1 MTVGTAVTPPH
12 TAVAPSAAGAPL
24 TRFVGREAEIAA
36 LLAAARRTRLL
47 SLVGPGGSGK
57 TRLAHVV
64 RDRLAATG
72 GQPTWWVSL
81 AQLDRPAL
89 LLSALA
95 DAVRAVEVPGQSLLE
110 VIVGQLRERDGLLVL
125 DNCEHLVAECAALA
139 GELLRA
145 CPALRILTTSREP
158 LAAAG
163 ETTWW
168 LEGLSVPD
176 DLPAPRA
183 ADLAGSQ
190 AVRLFTDRARLVLP
204 GFAVTDANAADLARL
219 CRRLDG
225 MPLAL
230 ELAAARLRVLP
241 LPRIVGWLDDA
252 VSLLVTTGRDV
263 PARQAT
269 LRATLDWSY
278 DLLPAAERDLFARL
292 SVFRGGFTLAAAA
305 AVAGDDAGV
314 LDTLELLGRLVDKSL
329 VQART
334 DGEEER
340 YRLLEVVRQYAAE
353 HLGDRA
359 GTTAIRHACFM
370 LELAERAEH
379 GLAGGDLRLWLDGLH
394 RDRNNIR
401 AALSWSRHHNPGLG
415 ARLAGA
421 LGRYWRLS
429 GQYAEGRQWL
439 AASVAATDG
448 TTGPAARAKAL
459 TALGTLEF
467 LQCEYDQAVARL
479 SQAHRLYTRI
489 GDDRGTAAALQSLA
503 SIAREQGRYAE
514 ARQHH
519 REVLAVGR
527 RRGDPA
533 AEARAIKSMGFTAWL
548 EGDHLAAIES
558 STDAV
563 RRFREL
569 GDDEGLAG
577 ALVDL
582 AAATFRRGDPD
593 GAIPLLRQ
601 SLAIADRLGLREA
614 TAWAQEQLG
623 LIAAARGERAEAVR
637 LLRHSLGVHHELG
650 DRWRTA
656 CVLDAL
662 AGQQD
667 DPAGSAR
674 LLAAAAR
681 LREMIGTPVP
691 PCDLADHEQR
701 SRAVHAALS
710 PAQVERASMEGRA
723 LSVEQAVAAVLGGEP
738 AVLGGEPAALAEAA
752 PAAEFVARA
761 LGRGLVAVSGREL
774 TPEDWTYAKPRELL
788 FYLLT
793 RPGSRKSEI
802 GLALWP
808 EASGTELRN
817 SFHTCL
823 RFLRR
828 ALGDAARVRYAG
840 GTYRVEPVLPLR
852 YDVED
857 FRTAAAAARGH
868 DGTPAAIGALTEAAA
883 RYPGDFLGDV
893 PVGAWAEPHRE
904 ELRRE
909 YEHVLRTLGGLLA
922 KGRRFAEA
930 AEVFARLVAHDPLL
944 EAAHRGLMRCHAALG
959 DRGRALRQYEHLVGL
974 LEEQLGV
981 PPSPE
986 TAELHA
992 RLFPRR

>member
-1 MTVGTAVTPPH
+1 MTVGTAATPPR
-12 TAVAPSAAGAPL
+12 TAVAPTAARSPL

-36 LLAAARRTRLL
+36 LLAAVRRTRLL

-57 TRLAHVV
+57 TRLAHAV
-64 RDRLAATG
+64 RDRLAG
-72 GQPTWWVSL
+72 GQPTWWVPL

-89 LLSALA
+89 LLPALA
-95 DAVRAVEVPGQSLLE
+95 DAVQVVEVPGQSLAE
-110 VIVGQLRERDGLLVL
+110 VIIGQLRERDGLLVL

-168 LEGLSVPD
+168 LEGLSVPA

-190 AVRLFTDRARLVLP
+190 AVQLFTDRARLVLP
-204 GFAVTDANAADLARL
+204 DFAVTDANAADLARL

-241 LPRIVGWLDDA
+241 LPRIVAWLDDA

-269 LRATLDWSY
+269 LRATLDWSH
-278 DLLPAAERDLFARL
+278 DLLPAAERDLFSRL

-305 AVAGDDAGV
+305 AVAGDDTGV

-334 DGEEER
+334 DGKEER

-379 GLAGGDLRLWLDGLH
+379 GLAGADLRLWLDRLN

-401 AALSWSRHHNPGLG
+401 AALSWSRHHDPGLG
-415 ARLAGA
+415 VRLAGA

-439 AASVAATDG
+439 AASVAATDD

-479 SQAHRLYTRI
+479 SQARQLYAQI

-514 ARQHH
+514 ARKHH
-519 REVLAVGR
+519 QEVLAVGR
-527 RRGDPA
+527 RRGDA
-533 AEARAIKSMGFTAWL
+533 AAVARAIKSMGFTAWL
-548 EGDHLAAIES
+548 EGDYPAAIES

-582 AAATFRRGDPD
+582 AAATFRRGDPG
-593 GAIPLLRQ
+593 GASPLLHQ
-601 SLAIADRLGLREA
+601 SMTIADRLGLREA

-623 LIAAARGERAEAVR
+623 LIAAARGDRAEAVR

-662 AGQQD
+662 AGQHD
-667 DPAGSAR
+667 DPADSAR
-674 LLAAAAR
+674 WLAAAAR

-691 PCDLADHEQR
+691 PCDRADHEQR

-710 PAQVERASMEGRA
+710 PAQWERANVEGRA
-723 LSVEQAVAAVLGGEP
+723 LSVEQAVAAALT
-738 AVLGGEPAALAEAA
+738 GEPAAGTAP
-752 PAAEFVARA
+752 PAAEFVAHA
-761 LGRGLVAVSGREL
+761 LGRSLVTVSGREL

-793 RPGSRKSEI
+793 GPGSRKAEI

-852 YDVED
+852 YDVAE
-857 FRTAAAAARGH
+857 FRTAVAAARGH
-868 DGTPAAIGALTEAAA
+868 GGTPAAIGALTEAAE
-883 RYPGDFLGDV
+883 RYPGDFLNDV

-909 YEHVLRTLGGLLA
+909 YEYVLRTLGGLLA
-922 KGRRFAEA
+922 RGRRFAEA

-959 DRGRALRQYEHLVGL
+959 DRGRALRQYEQLVDL
-974 LEEQLGV
+974 LAEQLGV

-992 RLFPRR
+992 RLLSRR